1 MNSHAN
7 TALAKPRAVPTRAPS
22 MQDELLA
29 EAAVDHS
36 EASDLTY
43 FAFAD
48 SAAKSSK
55 VRILA
60 SDPSPNALPEV
71 LSGRYQIERLLGVGG
86 MGAVYRARDL
96 LREQYGE
103 PEPYVALKALTED
116 FAEYPDANSLLYTEF
131 ALTSRLSH
139 EHVIRVYSFEVD
151 THSQRAFI
159 TLELLKGC
167 TLAQLLLSHPQGLP
181 WAQALEVTQAL
192 LAALSYAH
200 TAGVLH
206 GDIKPSNLMLGDE
219 GVRLFDFGLGQA
231 EEQRLPGLP
240 RLCRS
245 RFAAWTPRYAAPELL
260 EGAPLS
266 PAADVYAVACV
277 IYELCSGQ
285 HPLRR
290 LSAKQAKAVELPLSA
305 APGLPKSLW
314 PILRAGLA
322 YEASQR
328 CSLAALLAAFNDYQA
343 PTSRLPSW
351 LTRRP
356 T

>member
-1 MNSHAN
+1 M
-7 TALAKPRAVPTRAPS
+7 TE
-22 MQDELLA
+22 QLL
-29 EAAVDHS
+29 EDAAQVDS

-43 FAFAD
+43 FAFAA
-48 SAAKSSK
+48 SANSGKPAAFSA
-55 VRILA
+55 VPGA
-60 SDPSPNALPEV
+60 SPLPEV
-71 LSGRYQIERLLGVGG
+71 LCGRYQIERLLGIGG

-103 PEPYVALKALTED
+103 PEPYIALKALTED
-116 FAEYPDANSLLYTEF
+116 FAEYPDANALLYTEF

-181 WAQALEVTQAL
+181 WAQALEVSQAL

-260 EGAPLS
+260 EGAALS
-266 PAADVYAVACV
+266 PAADVYAAACV

-305 APGLPKSLW
+305 AAGLPKSLW

-322 YEASQR
+322 YQASER

-343 PTSRLPSW
+343 PSSRLPRW
-351 LTRRP
+351 LTRQAE
-356 T
+356 

>member
-1 MNSHAN
+1 MNE
-7 TALAKPRAVPTRAPS
+7 
-22 MQDELLA
+22 QLLA
-29 EAAVDHS
+29 DADVDNS
-36 EASDLTY
+36 EACDLTY
-43 FAFAD
+43 FAFAANAASPRVAN
-48 SAAKSSK
+48 SAPSSNELPQ
-55 VRILA
+55 VLA
-60 SDPSPNALPEV
+60 
-71 LSGRYQIERLLGVGG
+71 GRYQIERLLGVGG

-103 PEPYVALKALTED
+103 PDPYVALKALTED
-116 FAEYPDANSLLYTEF
+116 FAEYPDANALLYSEF

-139 EHVIRVYSFEVD
+139 RHVIRAFSFEVD
-151 THSQRAFI
+151 TNSQRAFI

-181 WAQALEVTQAL
+181 WSQAHEVSLAL
-192 LAALSYAH
+192 LEALSYAH
-200 TAGVLH
+200 CEGVLH

-260 EGAPLS
+260 EGAALS
-266 PAADVYAVACV
+266 PAADVYALACV

-305 APGLPKSLW
+305 AAGLPKSLW
-314 PILRAGLA
+314 PTLRTALA
-322 YEASQR
+322 YEASER
-328 CSLAALLAAFNDYQA
+328 CSLPALLSAFTEYQA
-343 PTSRLPSW
+343 PSSRLPRW
-351 LTRRP
+351 LTRQSG
-356 T
+356 